1 MIGYHGVNI
10 GRLNYYM
17 FNHIGHIVY
26 FNHIG
31 HIVLNN
37 HIGHIVFKS
46 LLFYMLYVFKE
57 QVLGVLCGL

>member
-10 GRLNYYM
+10 GRLNYYL
-17 FNHIGHIVY
+17 FNY
-26 FNHIG
+26 IG